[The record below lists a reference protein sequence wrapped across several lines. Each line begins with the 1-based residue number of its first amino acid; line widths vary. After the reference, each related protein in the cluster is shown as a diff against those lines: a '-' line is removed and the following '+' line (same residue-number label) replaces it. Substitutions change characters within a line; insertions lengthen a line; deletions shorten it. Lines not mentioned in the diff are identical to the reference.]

1 MKRILI
7 VDDNAHNL
15 DMLMTILKFHG
26 FEPLSAK
33 NGEEAIE
40 KTRELLPDLIL
51 MDLSM
56 PVMNGWDATR
66 QIKQDP
72 ALAHIPIVAVSAYD
86 MLQDKEAA
94 LAAGCDAFLSKPLNM
109 FALKERLEAIMT
121 KKDQGK

>member
-7 VDDNAHNL
+7 VEDNPNNR
-15 DMLMTILKFHG
+15 DMLTTILKFHG
-26 FEPLSAK
+26 FETIQAED
-33 NGEEAIE
+33 GQQAIE
-40 KTRELLPDLIL
+40 KARETVPDLIL

-109 FALKERLEAIMT
+109 FALKERLEAIMA
-121 KKDQGK
+121 KRDQG

>member
-7 VDDNAHNL
+7 VEDNPNNR
-15 DMLMTILKFHG
+15 DMLTTILKFHG
-26 FEPLSAK
+26 FETFQAE
-33 NGEEAIE
+33 NGQEAIE
-40 KTRELLPDLIL
+40 AAKANPPDLIL

-66 QIKQDP
+66 RIKADP
-72 ALAHIPIVAVSAYD
+72 ALAHIPIVAVSAFD

-109 FALKERLEAIMT
+109 FALKERLEAIMS
-121 KKDQGK
+121 KKEQD